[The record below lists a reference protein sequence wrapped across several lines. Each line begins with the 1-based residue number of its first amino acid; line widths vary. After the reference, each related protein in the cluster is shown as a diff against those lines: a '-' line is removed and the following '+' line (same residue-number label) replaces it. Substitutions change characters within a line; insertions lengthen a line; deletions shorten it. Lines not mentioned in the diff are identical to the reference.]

1 MGMDDE
7 KKRRHDSPE
16 EVAEI
21 LSVVSDKV
29 PGLIKGLVNAVFSEE
44 SARNMAKA
52 AAAYYN
58 ELKAGRLPDDIA
70 LRMTQEYVSIFTK
83 IGDVVKEARKFERG
97 EEFET
102 KLREKIKRE
111 LEKE

>member
-1 MGMDDE
+1 MDDE
-7 KKRRHDSPE
+7 KRHRHDSPE

-52 AAAYYN
+52 AATYYK
-58 ELKAGRLPDDIA
+58 ELKDGGLPDDVA
-70 LRMTQEYVSIFTK
+70 LRMTQDYVSLFTK
-83 IGDVVKEARKFERG
+83 IGDIVKDARKYDRGEDFERKVKERIA
-97 EEFET
+97 
-102 KLREKIKRE
+102 RE
-111 LEKE
+111 LEKD